1 MVDVDLYS
9 TVPFIVSFFLEYFFS
24 RVTIMAKNNQSFED
38 QLAKLQSIQ
47 STLERGDVPIEEMLA
62 GYEQGMKLVSEL
74 RNFLAN
80 AEQRI
85 TDITKEYAVQSEDD
99 VDDGYEEED
108 EDMMEAGTDYQ
119 SIVGIPFSI
128 DKINS

>member
-108 EDMMEAGTDYQ
+108 EDE
-119 SIVGIPFSI
+119 
-128 DKINS
+128 